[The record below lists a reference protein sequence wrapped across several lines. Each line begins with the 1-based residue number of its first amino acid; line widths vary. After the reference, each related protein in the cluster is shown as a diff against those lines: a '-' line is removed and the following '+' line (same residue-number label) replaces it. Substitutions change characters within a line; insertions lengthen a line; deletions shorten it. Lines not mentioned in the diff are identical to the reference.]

1 MSRTATPVQHQPE
14 TAPSVPSLRNGD
26 HLDRQEFHR
35 RYLTMPEVKKA
46 ELIEGIVYMPER
58 VRFDHGSSN
67 AFLAGWLGLY
77 ASRTNGLFY
86 GVHGTVH
93 LDDRNEVQ
101 PDVMC
106 MLPPHLG
113 GRAFVDDD
121 DYITG
126 PPDLVIEVCESAVSI
141 DLHAKMDAYRRNGVR
156 EYLVWR
162 MLDDQVDWFEL
173 QENAYEPVRTDGGL
187 LKSRVFPGL
196 WLDVEAVLIGD
207 LAKAFA
213 AVDRGC
219 ATDEHAAFVKRLA
232 G

>member
-1 MSRTATPVQHQPE
+1 MSRTATPAQHQSE
-14 TAPSVPSLRNGD
+14 TVPSVPPLRNGD
-26 HLDRQEFHR
+26 HLDRIEFHR

-46 ELIEGIVYMPER
+46 ELIEGIAYMPER
-58 VRFDHGSSN
+58 VRFDHGCSN
-67 AFLAGWLGLY
+67 ASLAAWLGFY
-77 ASRTNGLFY
+77 ASRTKGLFY
-86 GVHGTVH
+86 GIHGTVR
-93 LDDRNEVQ
+93 LDEHNEVQ

-121 DYITG
+121 YYITG

-141 DLHAKMDAYRRNGVR
+141 DLHAKMEAYRRNGVR
-156 EYLVWR
+156 EYWVHRLQDEAIDLFVLIEGR
-162 MLDDQVDWFEL
+162 YTPLDPE
-173 QENAYEPVRTDGGL
+173 EGL

-196 WLDVEAVLIGD
+196 WLDVDAVLADD

-219 ATDEHAAFVKRLA
+219 ATDEHAAFVKRLSA
-232 G
+232 

>member
-1 MSRTATPVQHQPE
+1 MSRTVTPVQHPSQT
-14 TAPSVPSLRNGD
+14 TAAIPPLRNGD

-58 VRFDHGSSN
+58 VRFDHGRSN
-67 AFLAGWLGLY
+67 ASLTGWLGQY
-77 ASRTNGLFY
+77 VSRTLGLSY
-86 GVHGTVH
+86 GIHGTVR
-93 LDDRNEVQ
+93 LDDHNEVQ

-141 DLHAKMDAYRRNGVR
+141 DLHAKMEAYRRNGVQ
-156 EYLVWR
+156 EYWVHRLQDEAIDLFVLNEGR
-162 MLDDQVDWFEL
+162 YTPLDPEEGF
-173 QENAYEPVRTDGGL
+173 
-187 LKSRVFPGL
+187 LKSCVLPGL
-196 WLDVEAVLIGD
+196 WLDVEAVLAGD
-207 LAKAFA
+207 FAKAFA
-213 AVDRGC
+213 AVDAGC
-219 ATDEHAAFVKRLA
+219 ATDEHAAFVKRLSM
-232 G
+232 